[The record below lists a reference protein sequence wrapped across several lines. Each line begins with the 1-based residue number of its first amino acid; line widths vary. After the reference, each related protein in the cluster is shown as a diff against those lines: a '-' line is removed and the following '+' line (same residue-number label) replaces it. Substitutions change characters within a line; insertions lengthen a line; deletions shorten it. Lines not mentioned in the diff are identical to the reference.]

1 MCGVGNHG
9 HSTAWVEAWT
19 ASRETWKGLCASV
32 QVKKLH
38 DTSVKDVW
46 GWLKISNLLY
56 VQHAHQSN
64 KTCTVTSA
72 VERYINVGGR

>member
-1 MCGVGNHG
+1 MRGVGNRG

-19 ASRETWKGLCASV
+19 ASRETWKGSRASV
-32 QVKKLH
+32 QVKKPH

-46 GWLKISNLLY
+46 GRLKISNLLY
-56 VQHAHQSN
+56 VRSAHQSN
-64 KTCTVTSA
+64 KTRTVTSA